1 MDVQDTQPLISHLIE
16 LRTRILRCLICV
28 LVVFLALAY
37 FSNNIYEFI
46 SAPLIK
52 RMPTGAN
59 MISTNLTATFLAPLK
74 LTFIVSVFISA
85 PYILYQ
91 IWSFIAPA
99 LYRHERRLVV
109 PLLLSSSLLFYLGM
123 IFAYFVVFPL
133 AFSFF
138 IKTAPVGVVMSTD
151 INSYLSFVMA
161 LFIAFGASFEVPVA
175 IVLLCWSGVTTPE
188 DLRQKR
194 PYMIVA
200 AFVIGMLLTPPDVLS
215 QTLLAIPICILYEIG
230 VIFARFYTKEAT
242 KHPIKKDICDE
253 N

>member
-1 MDVQDTQPLISHLIE
+1 MEVQDTQPLIAHLIE
-16 LRTRILRCLICV
+16 LRSRILHCLVCV

-46 SAPLIK
+46 SAPLIE
-52 RMPTGAN
+52 RMPAGAN

-74 LTFIVSVFISA
+74 LTLIVSVFISA

-91 IWSFIAPA
+91 IWLFIAPA
-99 LYRHERRLVV
+99 LYRHERRLIL
-109 PLLLSSSLLFYLGM
+109 PLLLSSSFLFYLG
-123 IFAYFVVFPL
+123 IVFAYFIVFPL

-194 PYMIVA
+194 PYMIVT

-230 VIFARFYTKEAT
+230 LLFARFYTKKTAEQSVQ
-242 KHPIKKDICDE
+242 KDIHNE
-253 N
+253 E